1 MKEIF
6 KGTKHLTVVTTTK
19 ILEEGS
25 YPEGKCC
32 SFDGYLEE
40 YPNIEVDVIIGW
52 KDPDTWKPIYKKHK
66 SLPIGSKVIV
76 CQDSFRK
83 WEYVHNYLK
92 MNTNTIE
99 VLKER

>member
-6 KGTKHLTVVTTTK
+6 KGKTSLTVITTSK
-19 ILEEGS
+19 ILQEGS
-25 YPEGKCC
+25 IESKCC

-52 KDPDTWKPIYKKHK
+52 KAPDTWKPIYKKHK

-76 CQDSFRK
+76 CQDGFRK
-83 WEYVHNYLK
+83 WEYVHNYLN

-99 VLKER
+99 VLKEK